1 MSLDPH
7 TVAKAL
13 GGEVHGNIVRAPGP
27 GQKPSDRSLK
37 VKVDP
42 NLSDE
47 FTAVDFYGS
56 IDWRDAKDYVRE
68 RLGEPVW
75 DDRNPKKVDH
85 IANMT
90 ARAMSSDGPRD
101 FNTAPPQREKRS
113 YAGHTKADEPKLGP
127 IVETYDYTDLDGA
140 LLYQVTRHDP
150 KAFRQQRPDGN
161 GGWIDD
167 DRSRRVLYRWPDVA
181 RFPDVPVFICE
192 GEKDADRLASFGYCA
207 TTVAA
212 GDWRDVDYHSALK
225 DREMI
230 ILADN
235 DFPGRKR
242 AYATYLELDGA
253 ETASVRVV
261 ALPGL
266 PPGGDVSDW
275 LDADPTRADTL
286 LEVCRTAPEPH
297 WPPLPS
303 RNDDRFVVAGDNG
316 PVESSS
322 EKRRHAYRKYTPGFQ
337 DHCCISAPVK
347 IKVMKKGDGKPYITF
362 RVYDEVKGVTGWQFK
377 TPEGFEHVPYFVPEK
392 NPFSGDAQQL
402 PLYWTEGE
410 KDTDTLA
417 GLGLAAF
424 TFGGGDG
431 LPAVCEEYIAG
442 RHVIITADN
451 DEKGRKQ
458 ATAKAVR
465 AMAVAASV
473 KLIQFTD
480 DDVKEKGDVTDWLEA
495 GHSAEDLRARVEATE
510 HWKDPEPASDTGNTG
525 NDGPSDGFGTPPP
538 GTDTPPNARKPIRA
552 TPYTWKEPATIPQ
565 RDWLYGRL
573 LLRKFVSATIS
584 PGGIGKSSL
593 IAAEALAMV
602 SGKDLLGVISDERL
616 RVWLWNLE
624 DPQEET
630 ERKIQAAAIHYH
642 MSPDDIGDRL
652 LVDSGRDQRLVIAVT
667 ERNGAVIVQPVVDDL
682 VAEIIARKID
692 VIVIDPFVSCHEVA
706 ENDNPAMDRVV
717 KEWGKVAD
725 RGNCAVHL
733 VDHTRKMGDASEV
746 TTESS
751 RGGSA
756 KTDACRVVRAVN
768 RMSEKQATDAGVDNP
783 RLYFRT
789 YNDKGNLQ
797 PPADGSEWFK
807 LESVNLGNGPM
818 GLPGDSVG
826 VVTRWDWPDLTVGMT
841 AADYDKVAARIRGG
855 KWKASI
861 QAKNWAGNAIA
872 EALGLD
878 VKDADDKAKIK
889 AALKMYLKAGTLVE
903 VERIDGDRREM
914 KTFIEVSEKV

>member
-1 MSLDPH
+1 MRIDPH
-7 TVAKAL
+7 TVAEAL

-27 GQKPSDRSLK
+27 GQKPTDRSLK

-42 NLSDE
+42 NLSDG
-47 FTAVDFYGS
+47 FTVTDFYGS
-56 IDWRDAKDYVRE
+56 VDWRHGKDYVRE
-68 RLGEPVW
+68 RLGEPAW
-75 DDRNPKKVDH
+75 DDRNPKVDYVA
-85 IANMT
+85 IMN
-90 ARAMSSDGPRD
+90 ARAMGSDGPHD

-113 YAGHTKADEPKLGP
+113 YPGDTEPDEPKLGP
-127 IVETYDYTDLDGA
+127 IGETYDYTDLDGT

-150 KAFRQQRPDGN
+150 KAFRQRRPDGN
-161 GGWIDD
+161 GGWVDD
-167 DRSRRVLYRWPDVA
+167 DHSTKRVLYRWPDVA

-212 GDWRDVDYHSALK
+212 GDWQHVEYSSTLK
-225 DREMI
+225 DREVI

-275 LDADPTRADTL
+275 LDANPTRADTL

-303 RNDDRFVVAGDNG
+303 RNDDRFVAKGDEG
-316 PVESSS
+316 PAVSSS
-322 EKRRHAYRKYTPGFQ
+322 EKRRHFYRQYNPEFQ

-347 IKVMKKGDGKPYITF
+347 IKVMKKGDKDPYITF
-362 RVYDEVKGVTGWQFK
+362 RVYDEVKGTTGWQFK
-377 TPEGFEHVPYFVPEK
+377 TPDGFENVPYFVPDR
-392 NPFSGDAQQL
+392 NPFSGEARQL

-417 GLGLAAF
+417 ALGLAAF

-431 LPAVCEEYIAG
+431 LPRGCEEYIAG

-451 DEKGRKQ
+451 DEGGRKQ
-458 ATAKAVR
+458 ARAKAVR

-473 KLIQFTD
+473 KLIQFTN
-480 DDVKEKGDVTDWLEA
+480 DDVKEKGDVSDWIEG
-495 GHSAEDLRARVEATE
+495 GHSLEDLRTRVETTE
-510 HWKDPEPASDTGNTG
+510 HWKKPEQANDESAGTSGIT
-525 NDGPSDGFGTPPP
+525 NDGA
-538 GTDTPPNARKPIRA
+538 DTPPGIDAPSNARKPIRA
-552 TPYTWKEPATIPQ
+552 TPYNWKDPATIPQ

-573 LLRKFVSATIS
+573 LLRKFVTATIS

-602 SGKDLLGVISDERL
+602 SGKDLLGVRPDERL

-667 ERNGAVIVQPVVDDL
+667 ERNGAVIVQPIVDDL

-733 VDHTRKMGDASEV
+733 VDHTRKMGDATEV

-756 KTDACRVVRAVN
+756 KTDACRVVRVVN
-768 RMSEKQATDAGVDNP
+768 RMSERQAADAGV
-783 RLYFRT
+783 
-789 YNDKGNLQ
+789 Q
-797 PPADGSEWFK
+797 PPALFP
-807 LESVNLGNGPM
+807 NL
-818 GLPGDSVG
+818 
-826 VVTRWDWPDLTVGMT
+826 
-841 AADYDKVAARIRGG
+841 
-855 KWKASI
+855 
-861 QAKNWAGNAIA
+861 
-872 EALGLD
+872 
-878 VKDADDKAKIK
+878 
-889 AALKMYLKAGTLVE
+889 
-903 VERIDGDRREM
+903 
-914 KTFIEVSEKV
+914 